1 MKMKKKVIIMLPII
15 VALCVF
21 LGLYYYFNK
30 EDENSF
36 TISENKWIKENLNTI
51 IDFDVLNDYPVYG
64 ENGVFR
70 TFINKFSADTGF
82 EFNIVPY
89 LKESKIES
97 TGYRFQVLNNQEKLT
112 ENDLL
117 LQEDVYILIGKDK
130 TRLDSI
136 NELSTETIGI
146 LTADSEEIIYYLK
159 SAKEL
164 KYKTYDNS
172 DTLFQEYEEGN
183 IDLIIIPN
191 IMYLDRT
198 ILNEN
203 YNIKYV
209 FTELKKKIVLTLA
222 DNENNKKM
230 NNIIKKYFNKWKENY
245 FVETYNKSLLDYY
258 IENSE
263 INDKEKTEFL
273 TKTYIYGYVENYP
286 YEVND
291 KSKISGIAAE
301 YIKRMERLANT
312 DFIDFKEYDTI
323 EELKKAIDNKE
334 VDIYFNYYDYENKNY
349 ISTISPF
356 IEKYSVIAKTK
367 DNYVVTTFES
377 MKSQKVSILE
387 NNSIYNYFKDN
398 SKASL
403 VPFENLN
410 KLLSDSNNNLI
421 VIDKEI
427 YNYYK
432 DKKLKDYEVLYEAV
446 ITNEYNFM
454 IKNDSTNEVFYQ
466 IFNYIIGTNSYYNY
480 RNAGINDLNLS
491 IFEKSTFEELYLV
504 LLTIIL
510 LPIIILSLL
519 YVVFKKQK
527 KIKKVKKDER
537 RKYTDMLTSLKNRN
551 YLNYNMK
558 IWNESKKYPQ
568 AIIIIDLNNVKYVN
582 DNYGHEQG
590 DKLIVSA
597 ASVLINTQLENS
609 EIIRSDGNE
618 FLIYLVGY
626 SEQQISTYTKKLTKE
641 FKNLHYGFGAAVG
654 YSMIMDE
661 IKTIDDAINEA
672 TLEMRKDKEEYK

>member
-1 MKMKKKVIIMLPII
+1 MKNKRKLLLMVPLII
-15 VALCVF
+15 ALCVF

-51 IDFDVLNDYPVYG
+51 IDFDILNDYPVYG
-64 ENGVFR
+64 ENGIFR
-70 TFINKFSADTGF
+70 TFINKFSDDTGF

-89 LKESKIES
+89 LKESQIDS
-97 TGYRFQVLNNQEKLT
+97 TGYRFRILNNQDKIT

-130 TRLDSI
+130 TRIDNI
-136 NELSTETIGI
+136 NELNTETIGI

-172 DTLFQEYEEGN
+172 DTLFQEYDSGSV
-183 IDLIIIPN
+183 DLIIIPN
-191 IMYLDRT
+191 IMYLNKT

-209 FTELKKKIVLTLA
+209 FTEISKKIVLTLA
-222 DNENNKKM
+222 DNENNEKM
-230 NNIIKKYFNKWKENY
+230 NNIVRKYFNKWKENY

-258 IENSE
+258 IENST

-273 TKTYIYGYVENYP
+273 TKNYIYGYVENYP
-286 YEVND
+286 YEVPD
-291 KSKISGIAAE
+291 KNKISGIAAE

-312 DFIDFKEYDTI
+312 EFITFKKYDTI
-323 EELKKAIDNKE
+323 EQLKKAIDNKE

-349 ISTISPF
+349 NSTISPF

-367 DNYVVTTFES
+367 DNYVINSFES
-377 MKSQKVSILE
+377 MKSQKVSIIE

-403 VPFENLN
+403 VPFENLD
-410 KLLSDSNNNLI
+410 KLLKESNGNLI

-427 YNYYK
+427 YNYHK
-432 DKKLKDYEVLYEAV
+432 DKKLKDYEVLYEST
-446 ITNEYNFM
+446 ITNDYNFM
-454 IKNDSTNEVFYQ
+454 IKNDPTNKVFYQ

-480 RNAGINDLNLS
+480 RNVGINNLSLS

-527 KIKKVKKDER
+527 KIKKVRKDER

-568 AIIIIDLNNVKYVN
+568 AIIIIDLNNIKYVN

-597 ASVLINTQLENS
+597 ASVLVNTQLENS

-641 FKNLHYGFGAAVG
+641 FKNLHYGFGAAIG

>member
-356 IEKYSVIAKTK
+356 IEKYSVIAKIK

>member
-1 MKMKKKVIIMLPII
+1 MVPLII
-15 VALCVF
+15 ALCVF

-51 IDFDVLNDYPVYG
+51 IDFDILNDYPVYG
-64 ENGVFR
+64 ENGIFR
-70 TFINKFSADTGF
+70 TFINKFSDDTGF

-89 LKESKIES
+89 LKESQIDS
-97 TGYRFQVLNNQEKLT
+97 TGYRFRILNNQDKIT

-130 TRLDSI
+130 TRIDNI
-136 NELSTETIGI
+136 NELNTETIGI

-172 DTLFQEYEEGN
+172 DTLFQEYDSGSV
-183 IDLIIIPN
+183 DLIIIPN
-191 IMYLDRT
+191 IMYLNKT

-209 FTELKKKIVLTLA
+209 FTEISKKIVLTLA
-222 DNENNKKM
+222 DNENNEKM
-230 NNIIKKYFNKWKENY
+230 NNIVRKYFNKWKENY

-258 IENSE
+258 IENST

-273 TKTYIYGYVENYP
+273 TKNYIYGYVENYP
-286 YEVND
+286 YEVPD
-291 KSKISGIAAE
+291 KNKISGIAAE

-312 DFIDFKEYDTI
+312 EFITFKKYDTI
-323 EELKKAIDNKE
+323 EQLKKAIDNKE

-349 ISTISPF
+349 NSTISPF

-367 DNYVVTTFES
+367 DNYVINSFES
-377 MKSQKVSILE
+377 MKSQKVSIIE

-403 VPFENLN
+403 VPFENLD
-410 KLLSDSNNNLI
+410 KLLKESNGNLI
-421 VIDKEI
+421 AIDKEI
-427 YNYYK
+427 YNYHK
-432 DKKLKDYEVLYEAV
+432 DKKLKDYEVLYEST
-446 ITNEYNFM
+446 ITNDYNFM
-454 IKNDSTNEVFYQ
+454 IKNDPTNKVFYQ

-480 RNAGINDLNLS
+480 RNVGINNLSLS

-527 KIKKVKKDER
+527 KIKKVRKDER

-568 AIIIIDLNNVKYVN
+568 AIIIIDLNNIKYVN

-597 ASVLINTQLENS
+597 ASVLVNTQLENS

-641 FKNLHYGFGAAVG
+641 FKNLHYGFGAAIG

>member
-130 TRLDSI
+130 IRLDSI

-421 VIDKEI
+421 VIDKET